1 MGLIRKLLPYTTIAV
16 CIALLYAGWVFY
28 SRYRTNAELQ
38 RKADAR
44 YVEHAK
50 RTYEMYGAGQLK
62 ILSFYAMP
70 GVVHRGETTELC
82 YGVANATSVSIDN
95 GIEAIKPSLSRCLQ
109 VRVTRITTY
118 TLKAQDE
125 KGNHVEQSVN
135 VLVR

>member
-16 CIALLYAGWVFY
+16 CIALLYSGWVFY
-28 SRYRTNAELQ
+28 ARYRANAELQ
-38 RKADAR
+38 RKADSR
-44 YVEHAK
+44 YVEQAR

-70 GVVHRGETTELC
+70 GVVHRGGMTQLC
-82 YGVANATSVSIDN
+82 YSVANATNVSIDN

-109 VRVTRITTY
+109 VKVTRKMTY

-125 KGNHVEQSVN
+125 QGNHVEQSVD
-135 VLVR
+135 VLVQ

>member
-38 RKADAR
+38 RKAETR
-44 YVEHAK
+44 YVEQAK
-50 RTYEMYGAGQLK
+50 RTYEMYGAGRLK
-62 ILSFYAMP
+62 ILAFYAMP
-70 GVVHRGETTELC
+70 GVVQRGGTTELC

-95 GIEAIKPSLSRCLQ
+95 GIEAIKPSLSRCLP
-109 VRVTRITTY
+109 VKITRRTTY

-125 KGNHVEQSVN
+125 QGNHVEQSVD
-135 VLVR
+135 VLVQ